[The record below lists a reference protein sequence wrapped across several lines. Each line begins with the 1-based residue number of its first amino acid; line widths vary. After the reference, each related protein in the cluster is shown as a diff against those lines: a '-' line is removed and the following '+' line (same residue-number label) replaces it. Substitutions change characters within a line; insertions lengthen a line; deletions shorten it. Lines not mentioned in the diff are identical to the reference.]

1 MNGATT
7 EPWVKKIR
15 APIKKIVKI
24 NGANQYFLRII
35 KNSQNSAKIESLD
48 MCDII

>member
-1 MNGATT
+1 MPSVNINKV
-7 EPWVKKIR
+7 PKSSKKKTI
-15 APIKKIVKI
+15 
-24 NGANQYFLRII
+24 GTNQYFLRII